1 MEFINSVEEQ
11 IDSSAVQE
19 RPTVE
24 IHPIPYHSYKR
35 MMDIL
40 VSTVALVLFSP
51 IFLLVAIAIKLT
63 SRGPLLFKQTRVGL
77 GGRHFTCLKFRS
89 MIVDADEMKAK
100 LEHLNEATG
109 PVFKIKN
116 DPRMTSIGKFI
127 RKASLD
133 ELPQLWNVFVGDMSI
148 VGPRPAVP
156 NEVEKYK
163 QREFGRLAVRPG
175 ITCIWQISGRSDLS
189 FEEWMQLDLKYI
201 ENMSFWGDIKIV
213 WQTVPAVLTGRG
225 AQ

>member
-1 MEFINSVEEQ
+1 MEFINSVEEK
-11 IDSSAVQE
+11 IDSSAAYE

-40 VSTVALVLFSP
+40 VSAVALVLFSP
-51 IFLLVAIAIKLT
+51 IFLLVAIAIKIT

-189 FEEWMQLDLKYI
+189 FDEWMQLDLKYI

-225 AQ
+225 AR

>member
-1 MEFINSVEEQ
+1 MEEDINESSVSA
-11 IDSSAVQE
+11 SS
-19 RPTVE
+19 PTVE

-40 VSTVALVLFSP
+40 VSGVALILFSP
-51 IFLLVAIAIKLT
+51 IFLTVAIAIKLT
-63 SRGPLLFKQTRVGL
+63 SKGPLLFKQTRVGL

-89 MIVDADEMKAK
+89 MIVNADEMKAD

-116 DPRMTSIGKFI
+116 DPRMTPIGKFI

-156 NEVEKYK
+156 IEVEKYG
-163 QREFGRLAVRPG
+163 QREFNRLAVRPG
-175 ITCIWQISGRSDLS
+175 ITCIWQISGRSNLS
-189 FEEWMQLDLKYI
+189 FEEWMELDLKYI

-225 AQ
+225 AR